1 MLRSGAYK
9 LFQIWTGIS
18 SSTLWSHRQRMRGQT
33 VNDSGDRRFWAA
45 VFVTVVILGLYAM
58 VIAGVAPV
66 PVDDLKETLKMSV
79 VAVISYWIGSS
90 SGSASKD
97 VVKAPATKE

>member
-1 MLRSGAYK
+1 MLRGGAYR

-18 SSTLWSHRQRMRGQT
+18 SSTLWSCHQRVRGQP
-33 VNDSGDRRFWAA
+33 VNDPGDRRFWAA

-79 VAVISYWIGSS
+79 VAIISYWIGSS
-90 SGSASKD
+90 SGSAAKD
-97 VVKAPATKE
+97 APKAPATKE

>member
-1 MLRSGAYK
+1 MLRSVVYR
-9 LFQIWTGIS
+9 LLTIWTGIS
-18 SSTLWSHRQRMRGQT
+18 SFTLWSLRQKGKGQS
-33 VNDSGDRRFWAA
+33 VNESGDRRFWAA

-90 SGSASKD
+90 SGSAAKD
-97 VVKAPATKE
+97 APRAPVIKE